1 MDAIAAICGL
11 FGFGASVATGLATRQ
26 GRGPDGRRPVDFALA
41 ATVGYAAGVDAK
53 LGALGGAVAA
63 LATAMAM
70 GPAIVHTFKTA

>member
-1 MDAIAAICGL
+1 
-11 FGFGASVATGLATRQ
+11 
-26 GRGPDGRRPVDFALA
+26 VDFALA